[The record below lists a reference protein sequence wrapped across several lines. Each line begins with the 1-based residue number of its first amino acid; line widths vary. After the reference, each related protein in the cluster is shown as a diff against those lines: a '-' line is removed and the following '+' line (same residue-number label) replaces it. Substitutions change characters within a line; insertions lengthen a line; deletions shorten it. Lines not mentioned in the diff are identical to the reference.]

1 MDECSS
7 YCSNPCCIEY
17 KASNI
22 RSGIP
27 NYECNHVASSK
38 FANYAPE
45 IKLSAETLQ
54 KMVEKKYF
62 HHSHA
67 HSCMNLYNHASA
79 EKSPLISAMHTWMRT
94 SSLIVTYLCQYT
106 LGA

>member
-7 YCSNPCCIEY
+7 YCSNTCCIEY
-17 KASNI
+17 KATNI

-27 NYECNHVASSK
+27 NYESNHVASSK

-54 KMVEKKYF
+54 EMVEKKCF
-62 HHSHA
+62 CQSRA
-67 HSCMNLYNHASA
+67 DSCMYQYDHATA
-79 EKSPLISAMHTWMRT
+79 
-94 SSLIVTYLCQYT
+94 
-106 LGA
+106 